1 MTKRLPN
8 GTFCG
13 GLLPVAMLLMPYA
26 LVRYAIDRRQTG
38 RCGSCDGAG
47 PLRLGLCADCR
58 TGVR

>member
-13 GLLPVAMLLMPYA
+13 GMVPVALLLTPYA
-26 LVRYAIDRRQTG
+26 LVRYAIDQRRAR
-38 RCGSCDGAG
+38 RCGSCHGGRPVA
-47 PLRLGLCADCR
+47 LGLCADCR